1 MFSAFSF
8 DMVQSGLVIAALFVA
23 GEWISRRTKAAVPAF
38 LVAGLLFA
46 ALLWSGLL
54 PADLIERSGLNTLIS
69 IGILFVILG
78 MGSTTNFR
86 QLAACWRVV
95 VLAALAYAF
104 ELAMIFLV
112 IPPLFGKTLAVAAI
126 PGGSPV
132 AFMVQ
137 ERSRLLGYD
146 NCIVLSVLLLSTQ
159 GVVGC
164 PIVSFFVRREAV
176 RLLREGI
183 PENVSPAPASE
194 DPGKPREESSYL
206 AFFKLYVGA
215 WLAQRLAALT
225 GIPVYVLCLV
235 LGVVLVELGFFR
247 HDQLRFTGSGGF
259 FFFIL
264 LAVVLNGFT
273 AATPAMLKSM
283 ILPLVC
289 VLALDT
295 VSLTLSSLVLGR
307 FLGFSP
313 WMSVALGF
321 NIMIG
326 FPPNMII
333 SRDIIHFYT
342 DDEQKRTLLMEQ
354 ISTPMVIAGFTS
366 TTFLA
371 NIMGG
376 LLVTLMV

>member
-1 MFSAFSF
+1 MSSAFSF
-8 DMVQSGLVIAALFVA
+8 DLIQSGLIIAALFVA
-23 GEWISRRTKAAVPAF
+23 GEWLSRRMKAAVPAF
-38 LVAGLLFA
+38 LAAGVLFA

-54 PADLIERSGLNTLIS
+54 PADLVDRSSLRSLIS
-69 IGILFVILG
+69 LGILFVILS

-86 QLAACWRVV
+86 QLAASWRVV

-104 ELAMIFLV
+104 ELAMVLLV
-112 IPPLFGKTLAVAAI
+112 IPPLFGKNLALAAI

-137 ERSRLLGYD
+137 ERARALGYD
-146 NCIVLSVLLLSTQ
+146 DCIVLSVLLLSTQ
-159 GVVGC
+159 GLVGC
-164 PIVSFFVRREAV
+164 PIVSYFVRREAQ

-183 PENVSPAPASE
+183 PEGSVPAAAS
-194 DPGKPREESSYL
+194 GGAREQRADSSYM

-215 WLAQRLAALT
+215 WLADRLASLT

-235 LGVVLVELGFFR
+235 LGVVLFELGFFKR
-247 HDQLRFTGSGGF
+247 DEIRYTGGSGF
-259 FFFIL
+259 FMFIL
-264 LAVVLNGFT
+264 MAVVLGGFS
-273 AATPAMLKSM
+273 AATPAMLKRM
-283 ILPLVC
+283 LLPLVC
-289 VLALDT
+289 VLALDIL
-295 VSLTLSSLVLGR
+295 SLTLASLLLGR
-307 FLGFSP
+307 MLGFSP

-333 SRDIIHFYT
+333 SRDIIHYYT
-342 DDEQKRTLLMEQ
+342 DDENTRELLMEQ
-354 ISTPMVIAGFTS
+354 IGTHMVIAGFTS

-376 LLVTLMV
+376 LLVALMV